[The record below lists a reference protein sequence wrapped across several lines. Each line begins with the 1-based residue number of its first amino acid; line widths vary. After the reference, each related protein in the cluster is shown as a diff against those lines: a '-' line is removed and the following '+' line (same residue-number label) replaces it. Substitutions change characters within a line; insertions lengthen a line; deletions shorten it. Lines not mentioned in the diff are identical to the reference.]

1 MSQRGHLR
9 LEGRVWRLQV
19 RQAPAPG
26 EPRRRLSVRL
36 GTRDELRTRA
46 AARRAADR
54 YLDQHDPRPLNAA
67 SVVTWGKSLDS
78 YAAGPMTLHGSGT
91 RASQAS
97 ILERHLRPAFPESRP
112 IHTLEP
118 ADWQD
123 LVQAWHRAGVAAS
136 TCRTRFALVRRVL
149 RVAAAAGA
157 TVTPP
162 SASGIA
168 FPKDERLPATVKAR
182 AFTAAEA
189 RAVLE
194 AAADPWRVAFAAA
207 LFLGLRAAEVCGLTW
222 EAVNLASGLVQI
234 RGQAIDGELRPLKS
248 RSSRATLR
256 APAALLAILR
266 AYREAWPPNA
276 SGFLFADARGRP
288 LRADTLRDEL
298 HAVLERLGLPRRG
311 LHAFRHRAAIA
322 MSEAG
327 VSPEALRRA
336 MRHSSLRTTSVY
348 LEAAPEDIAAA
359 LEQAAIAAEVRP

>member
-1 MSQRGHLR
+1 M
-9 LEGRVWRLQV
+9 
-19 RQAPAPG
+19 
-26 EPRRRLSVRL
+26 
-36 GTRDELRTRA
+36 
-46 AARRAADR
+46 
-54 YLDQHDPRPLNAA
+54 
-67 SVVTWGKSLDS
+67 
-78 YAAGPMTLHGSGT
+78 
-91 RASQAS
+91 
-97 ILERHLRPAFPESRP
+97 
-112 IHTLEP
+112 
-118 ADWQD
+118 
-123 LVQAWHRAGVAAS
+123 
-136 TCRTRFALVRRVL
+136 
-149 RVAAAAGA
+149 
-157 TVTPP
+157 
-162 SASGIA
+162 
-168 FPKDERLPATVKAR
+168 
-182 AFTAAEA
+182 
-189 RAVLE
+189 LE

-207 LFLGLRAAEVCGLTW
+207 LFLGLRGAEACGLTW
-222 EAVNLASGLVQI
+222 EAVNLASGLVQV

-336 MRHSSLRTTSVY
+336 MRHSSLRTTSLY

-359 LEQAAIAAEVRP
+359 LELAAIAAEVRP